1 MCDVILRRIATQQ
14 KQQQRQCNMKSGDS
28 VMSYFYSD
36 KDKLYKISK
45 STQNS
50 WWATKIYSML
60 TMSTLY
66 IFGDFHAMLVSKQ
79 KIWWNNNEYNFWHTM

>member
-1 MCDVILRRIATQQ
+1 MKFTNYNFSLSKLSMMMCDVILRRIATQQ

-50 WWATKIYSML
+50 
-60 TMSTLY
+60 
-66 IFGDFHAMLVSKQ
+66 
-79 KIWWNNNEYNFWHTM
+79 